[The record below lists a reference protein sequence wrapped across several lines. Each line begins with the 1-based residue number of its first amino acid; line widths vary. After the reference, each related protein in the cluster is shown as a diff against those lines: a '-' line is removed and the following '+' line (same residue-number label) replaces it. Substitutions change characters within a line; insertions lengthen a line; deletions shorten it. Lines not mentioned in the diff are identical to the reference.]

1 MPVIINGAAGL
12 SGVTSINSAS
22 ASTPVILQDIGSN
35 SNTCRA
41 WASWVGSTGSIRGSF
56 NVSSITDNGAG
67 NYTVNFT
74 TAMPDVN
81 YSVAV
86 GVQSNPSN
94 ESNAQANMCINTA
107 GPYSSTQLGLITGP
121 TFTNSAVDL
130 PIANVTIFR

>member
-1 MPVIINGAAGL
+1 MSGIAKAWVNFNGTGTPA
-12 SGVTSINSAS
+12 IRAS
-22 ASTPVILQDIGSN
+22 M
-35 SNTCRA
+35 
-41 WASWVGSTGSIRGSF
+41 
-56 NVSSITDNGAG
+56 NVSSITKISTGT
-67 NYTVNFT
+67 YTINFT